1 MSVEQ
6 VRERPVARARPS
18 EIGEV
23 GLPPPSLRCRRRYA
37 ALAFGG
43 GSRVLG
49 SFFWVTCTE

>member
-23 GLPPPSLRCRRRYA
+23 GLHRHRSVA
-37 ALAFGG
+37 GG
-43 GSRVLG
+43 GAQRSRSAAG
-49 SFFWVTCTE
+49 AEY